1 MQKHESELEESSLE
15 AFGEKAEELVDEDES
30 SDLGEIDINHVQSLL
45 SSLSVSENCSKQK
58 GG

>member
-15 AFGEKAEELVDEDES
+15 AIFKKAAELVDEEES
-30 SDLGEIDINHVQSLL
+30 DIDEIDINHVQSLL
-45 SSLSVSENCSKQK
+45 SSLSVSENGSKQK

>member
-15 AFGEKAEELVDEDES
+15 AFDKKAAELVDQEES
-30 SDLGEIDINHVQSLL
+30 DIGDIDINHVQSLI
-45 SSLSVSENCSKQK
+45 SSLSVSENSSKQK